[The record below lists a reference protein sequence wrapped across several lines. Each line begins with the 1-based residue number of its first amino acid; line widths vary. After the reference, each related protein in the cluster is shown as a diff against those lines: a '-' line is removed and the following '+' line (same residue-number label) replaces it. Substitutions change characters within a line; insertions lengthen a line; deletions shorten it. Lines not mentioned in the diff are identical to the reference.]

1 MTIARAS
8 RTTRC
13 LHSDATAIDR
23 ASVLRLTSG
32 QVLLDLASA
41 VKELLENSLD
51 AGATAIEVRFREYGV
66 GGLEVHDNG
75 TGIDESDHAS
85 IGLRS
90 HTSKLSSFE
99 DLESVSTLGF
109 RGEALSS
116 ICNLAKLT
124 VVTATGTAA
133 PLGHALEFDHLGKLI
148 GSTRAARQRGTT
160 VAVTELFATTPVRR
174 RELEKNSK
182 REFGKVTA
190 AINAYAL
197 INTGVRITLTNVD
210 AKGYA
215 HSQPAALTL

>member
-1 MTIARAS
+1 MFARA
-8 RTTRC
+8 
-13 LHSDATAIDR
+13 DAAAIDR

-51 AGATAIEVRFREYGV
+51 AGATACEIRFREYGV
-66 GGLEVHDNG
+66 GGFEVHDNG
-75 TGIDESDHAS
+75 TGIDETDHAS

-90 HTSKLSSFE
+90 YTSKLSSFE
-99 DLESVSTLGF
+99 DLETVSTLGF

-124 VVTATGTAA
+124 VVTATAAVA
-133 PLGHALEFDHLGKLI
+133 PLGHALEFDHLGKLTTT
-148 GSTRAARQRGTT
+148 TRVARQRGTT
-160 VAVTELFATTPVRR
+160 VSVTELFATTPVRR

-182 REFGKVTA
+182 REFSKVTA

-210 AKGYA
+210 AKGCV
-215 HSQPAALTL
+215 